1 MRTSSQLPDHVR
13 ARMPVVCPPERQG
26 MTKPFVAIG
35 MICRALILFWA
46 VFGLALFFCDA
57 FRLTTAYPGGAVSTQ
72 TLALMGCGGHC
83 PVHRTG
89 ALAGDKACGAS
100 GSGHWASSRSELS
113 AQRVLADRFRHD
125 MERLYG
131 AARGRRLWC
140 CPMDT

>member
-1 MRTSSQLPDHVR
+1 
-13 ARMPVVCPPERQG
+13 

-72 TLALMGCGGHC
+72 TLALMAAAAIALFTVLALWRATRLVGLA
-83 PVHRTG
+83 
-89 ALAGDKACGAS
+89 ALAIGLAAAAS
-100 GSGHWASSRSELS
+100 FLPKGF
-113 AQRVLADRFRHD
+113 LADRFRHD